1 MVQNRASLTISLGL
15 VGLLSLGCGGGD
27 DGAATETAGSGGSTA
42 DTSGSSGASG
52 ASTSGAGGEST
63 STSGASGDTSTTGPG
78 VELAEVGHR
87 RELRGVWVASVF
99 NINFPSEPGLDAATQ
114 EAELVGILDTM
125 EAVGLNAIFLQIR
138 PECDA
143 LYPSELEPWSR
154 SLTGTQGGDPGW
166 DPLAFAV
173 EEAHL
178 RGIEVHAWMNP
189 YRARASKGSQIVP
202 PHVALQFPEHAHDYD
217 KYTWMDPG
225 ATEVQDH
232 LLAVIED
239 VVSRYAVDGIHFD
252 DYFYPY
258 PDGSEFPDDLTW
270 EAYVQGGGQLGRD
283 EWRRSNV
290 DAMVESVGALVAELD
305 PEVRFGISPF
315 GIYRPGIPEGISG
328 FDQYEGLYA
337 DPLRWL
343 DEGWVDYL
351 APQLYWPT
359 TYPKQAYDVLV
370 AWWASVTTGGR
381 HIFAGNFLSKLGTAP
396 EWSLDEFRAQVELTR
411 AQAETGARGN
421 IFFTIEP
428 FQGDWEGVAGA
439 FASEFYATPALTPT
453 IAALAGT
460 TVEPPTVTMDGGTA
474 MVEHAAA
481 ESLRA
486 WVVYGQG
493 EDGWALER
501 IVPASVGSVELGS
514 GVWAISA
521 AGRGGVESLG
531 VVVTVR

>member
-1 MVQNRASLTISLGL
+1 MSSLGL
-15 VGLLSLGCGGGD
+15 VGLFSLGCGGGD
-27 DGAATETAGSGGSTA
+27 DGASSATEGSGSSTADASSGGTSGTSGGSMSGTGA
-42 DTSGSSGASG
+42 ESTSSSSSGAS
-52 ASTSGAGGEST
+52 
-63 STSGASGDTSTTGPG
+63 SGDPSTTGGG

-125 EAVGLNAIFLQIR
+125 EAVGLNALFLQIR

-143 LYPSELEPWSR
+143 LYPSALEPWSR
-154 SLTGTQGGDPGW
+154 SLTGAQGGDPGW

-202 PHVALQFPEHAHDYD
+202 PHVALEFPEHAHDYD

-239 VVSRYAVDGIHFD
+239 VITRYAVDGIHFD

-270 EAYVQGGGQLGRD
+270 DAYVQGGGQLGRD
-283 EWRRSNV
+283 DWRRSNV
-290 DAMVESVGALVAELD
+290 DTMVESVGALVAELD
-305 PEVRFGISPF
+305 PEVRFGVSPF

-328 FDQYEGLYA
+328 FDQYEGLFA

-411 AQAETGARGN
+411 AQADAGARGN

-428 FQGDWEGVAGA
+428 FQGDWEGVASS
-439 FASEFYATPALTPT
+439 FASELYATPALTPP

-460 TVEPPTVTMDGGTA
+460 TVAPPTVMMDGLTA
-474 MVEHAAA
+474 TVEHEDAAG
-481 ESLRA
+481 LRA
-486 WVVYGQG
+486 WAVYGQG
-493 EDGWALER
+493 EDGWSLER
-501 IVPASVGSVELGS
+501 IVPASTGSVELAAGT
-514 GVWAISA
+514 WAISA
-521 AGRGGVESLG
+521 VGRSGVESLG
-531 VVVTVR
+531 VVVMAG